1 MTAVALILMT
11 ALSGP
16 AMTLRLGSEVQQA
29 LNLLADD
36 PPIADVQKA
45 ALEYFAVTQDDVAGY
60 RWASRLKALM
70 PALSG
75 SYTYD
80 ENRLDR
86 DGIDRAV
93 YGVGSWPLSPQTTDE
108 SKGVGRAYIAS
119 ATWELGS
126 LVFDPSELEA
136 YALVGIHEDILKE
149 VTRLYFTRQHN
160 ILALVLDPPKDTR
173 ARAALVLR
181 TNEIE
186 AMLDALTGGKWSKM
200 SRKAKRY

>member
-1 MTAVALILMT
+1 MIAVALTLMT
-11 ALSGP
+11 VLSGP
-16 AMTLRLGSEVQQA
+16 AIALRLGSDVQQA
-29 LNLLADD
+29 LKLLADD
-36 PPIADVQKA
+36 PPIAEVQKA

-60 RWASRLKALM
+60 RSASRLKALM

-75 SYTYD
+75 SYTRD
-80 ENRLDR
+80 DNRFDR
-86 DGIDRAV
+86 NGIDRAV
-93 YGVGSWPLSPQTTDE
+93 FTGSLPDSPQTTDATI
-108 SKGVGRAYIAS
+108 GVGRAYIAS

-186 AMLDALTGGKWSKM
+186 AMLDALTGGKWSKW
-200 SRKAKRY
+200 RRARRP

>member
-1 MTAVALILMT
+1 MSAVALTLMT
-11 ALSGP
+11 VLSGP
-16 AMTLRLGSEVQQA
+16 ATTLRLGSDVQQA
-29 LNLLADD
+29 LKLLADD
-36 PPIADVQKA
+36 PPIAGVQKA

-60 RWASRLKALM
+60 RSASRLKALM

-75 SYTYD
+75 SYTRD
-80 ENRLDR
+80 DNRLDR
-86 DGIDRAV
+86 NAIDRAV
-93 YGVGSWPLSPQTTDE
+93 YGVGSWPGSPQTTDLTT
-108 SKGVGRAYIAS
+108 GAGRAYVAS

-160 ILALVLDPPKDTR
+160 IIALALDPPKDVR
-173 ARAALVLR
+173 AQAALVLR

-200 SRKAKRY
+200 RRAKRP